1 MKKSITIPVICV
13 SLFLAACS
21 SGISTDEYNNAVAEV
36 SKAQESLDAAE
47 AANESLSTE
56 MESVKAVLE
65 ERESVLADLTAE
77 YATYKATMAPYE
89 KLESAE
95 AEARLIEAESIAE
108 SKTQAEAES
117 KAAEQSQ
124 REAEE
129 KLGYDTGITYDQLA
143 RTPDDFIEKKVKFK
157 GTVIQTI
164 EGDEAFNQLRLATKN
179 GYDDVIM
186 CEYEKD
192 LVSSRILVNDTITVY
207 GISYGLIS
215 YESTGSGIIT
225 IPYMVIEQ
233 VDQ

>member
-1 MKKSITIPVICV
+1 MKKNFTIPVICV
-13 SLFLAACS
+13 SLLLAACS
-21 SGISTDEYNNAVAEV
+21 SGVSTDEYNNAVAEA
-36 SKAQESLDAAE
+36 SKVQESLDAAE
-47 AANESLSTE
+47 ATNESLSAE

-65 ERESVLADLTAE
+65 ERESALADLTAE

-108 SKTQAEAES
+108 SKAQAEAES
-117 KAAEQSQ
+117 KAAEQAQ

-143 RTPDDFIEKKVKFK
+143 RTPDDFIGKKIKFR
-157 GTVIQTI
+157 GTVVQTV
-164 EGDEAFNQLRLATKN
+164 EGEDSFNHLRLATKN

-192 LVSSRILVNDTITVY
+192 LVSSRILVNDVITVY
-207 GISYGLIS
+207 GTSYGLYS

-225 IPYMVIEQ
+225 IPAMNIEH